1 MGSKG
6 FTFAKGETFL
16 KAKMKLIS
24 KKALKISGVNSFT
37 MVEEE
42 RIKFTALVGWVGF
55 PGEDFIVF
63 NDFKVVKKS

>member
-24 KKALKISGVNSFT
+24 KKALKISGVYSFT
-37 MVEEE
+37 MVEE
-42 RIKFTALVGWVGF
+42 
-55 PGEDFIVF
+55 
-63 NDFKVVKKS
+63 